1 MDIFNDNDL
10 KESSLEPASFE
21 DMLKER
27 KKAFDKIK
35 QSVKET
41 LKDYDGGMLA
51 VLVMKEDEN
60 GMPSGAKVFLGGVG
74 RPETQIELARALSQA
89 SDKALDIMLAEAK
102 KDPIKFISL
111 AKQLIEFMGGEK

>member
-10 KESSLEPASFE
+10 KESSLEPTSFE

-35 QSVKET
+35 QSVKDT

-60 GMPSGAKVFLGGVG
+60 GMPSGSKVFLGGVG

-89 SDKALDIMLAEAK
+89 SDKALDILLAEAN